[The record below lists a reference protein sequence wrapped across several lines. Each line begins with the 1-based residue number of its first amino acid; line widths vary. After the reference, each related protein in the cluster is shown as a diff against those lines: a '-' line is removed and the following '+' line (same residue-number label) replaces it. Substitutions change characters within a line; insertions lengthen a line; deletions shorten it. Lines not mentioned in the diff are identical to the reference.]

1 MSGVIARVA
10 GLYQKSVGKTFAQ
23 YGLKYDDALV
33 DIPAVQEA
41 LHWVTK
47 DEYTARTRRIARAAD
62 CSMKRTYLP
71 DEIQAIQKPLE
82 MYVSPHVE
90 SAQDLADERAEL
102 TRW

>member
-1 MSGVIARVA
+1 MSGLIARAA
-10 GLYQKSVGKTFAQ
+10 GLYKKSVGKSFAQ

-41 LHWVTK
+41 LHWVPK
-47 DEYTARTRRIARAAD
+47 GEYTARTRRIARATD

-71 DEIQAIQKPLE
+71 EEIQAIQKPLDFYAKPLIE
-82 MYVSPHVE
+82 D
-90 SAQDLADERAEL
+90 AQTLADERAEL